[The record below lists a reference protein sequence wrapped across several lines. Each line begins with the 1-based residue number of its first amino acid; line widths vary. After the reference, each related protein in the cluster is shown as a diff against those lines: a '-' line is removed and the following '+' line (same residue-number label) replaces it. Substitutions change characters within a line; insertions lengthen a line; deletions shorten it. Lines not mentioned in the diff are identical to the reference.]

1 MVVCL
6 QEELPTKPSKPL
18 KLVDYNDD
26 DDDDASGA
34 MDDDSGSSLKDG
46 DLVDP
51 VSSPPPTEA
60 VEEELKLPVREKAE
74 DDATAFF
81 SGIAAQKSS
90 KATKA
95 RSPQYKN
102 MFQKISWKQGSKSE
116 STSKPMHE
124 SSESANPDSGI
135 ENESGELSRDD
146 GDTSALLAKRKLE
159 LEEAQA
165 AESIVKKSKTGTP
178 ISSS

>member
-1 MVVCL
+1 MAVV
-6 QEELPTKPSKPL
+6 QEETSTAKPV
-18 KLVDYNDD
+18 KLVNYKDD
-26 DDDDASGA
+26 DDEDVGSKDDESGN
-34 MDDDSGSSLKDG
+34 SLKDG

-51 VSSPPPTEA
+51 VSSPPLSEET

-74 DDATAFF
+74 DDTAAFF

-90 KATKA
+90 KSAKA

-102 MFQKISWKQGSKSE
+102 MFQKISWKQKSE
-116 STSKPMHE
+116 STPQELSGDASPE
-124 SSESANPDSGI
+124 RSSESDSEG
-135 ENESGELSRDD
+135 LSHEDE
-146 GDTSALLAKRKLE
+146 DTSALLAKRKLE
-159 LEEAQA
+159 LEE